1 MADRRCPIMTKQPEY
16 LTVAEAKQV
25 LHVSR
30 NKMGELIRM
39 GILPT
44 EPNPLDRRSKL
55 IKRTDV
61 EVLAAK
67 QPAALK
73 GAA

>member
-1 MADRRCPIMTKQPEY
+1 VTKQPEY
-16 LTVAEAKQV
+16 LTVAEAKHL

-30 NKMGELIRM
+30 NKMGELIRL

-55 IKRTDV
+55 IKRMDV
-61 EVLAAK
+61 EKLIAKAGKEAA
-67 QPAALK
+67 
-73 GAA
+73 